1 METTIFFQRCTPEAG
16 IKENLILEI
25 VQWLGIQLV
34 GVQTFSI
41 FTEWDVLLL
50 PHTSRTPGATK
61 SPQVD
66 VGVKNWCVGGRE
78 GIAKCSV
85 HLRMKPIYL

>member
-41 FTEWDVLLL
+41 FTE
-50 PHTSRTPGATK
+50 
-61 SPQVD
+61 
-66 VGVKNWCVGGRE
+66 
-78 GIAKCSV
+78 
-85 HLRMKPIYL
+85 